1 MSCTGCE
8 HGAWIES
15 DALKKLMPGYAPP
28 DPDALFPDVQ
38 GDPAV
43 NSINPG
49 AAIPAQPP
57 SPWVSYPTPKDHP
70 PTFEVS
76 EDPNVVD
83 PVGTDRTV
91 SITLHRFWVTGWHGS
106 CGSTSSG
113 CEEVD
118 SCVYRI
124 YLRWRVK
131 VTNVV
136 GTEPGVQP
144 QFPAMPTIDIN
155 STAPSTVTGTE
166 APGLRLR
173 IPGDDPDWDVDPQ
186 LPPDEVGVVTQE
198 NGNPLPTVTNAP
210 GASVGLEYA
219 ADGTAHGYR
228 DYYVEAVYK
237 SVPGCNVEQSF
248 EIELD
253 DWAIVIDGET
263 VSDSAPSWNIID
275 EWPRTS
281 DDNIDVTVTCWDC
294 EQAVQ
299 GPPSPPPEDEK
310 DPNDT
315 LSHGQ
320 SEGRNA
326 NPDSIGP

>member
-15 DALKKLMPGYAPP
+15 DALKKLMPGYVPP

-38 GDPAV
+38 EDPAV

-57 SPWVSYPTPKDHP
+57 SPWVSYPMPKDHP

-83 PVGTDRTV
+83 PAGTDRTV

-144 QFPAMPTIDIN
+144 QFPAMPTIDAVDGN
-155 STAPSTVTGTE
+155 RNRGAR
-166 APGLRLR
+166 AALK
-173 IPGDDPDWDVDPQ
+173 DPRRRPQ
-186 LPPDEVGVVTQE
+186 LGCRASTPPRR
-198 NGNPLPTVTNAP
+198 
-210 GASVGLEYA
+210 SRR
-219 ADGTAHGYR
+219 R
-228 DYYVEAVYK
+228 DAGK
-237 SVPGCNVEQSF
+237 
-248 EIELD
+248 
-253 DWAIVIDGET
+253 
-263 VSDSAPSWNIID
+263 
-275 EWPRTS
+275 R
-281 DDNIDVTVTCWDC
+281 
-294 EQAVQ
+294 
-299 GPPSPPPEDEK
+299 
-310 DPNDT
+310 
-315 LSHGQ
+315 
-320 SEGRNA
+320 
-326 NPDSIGP
+326 